1 MTTMS
6 INKDSTIKLSVHAAQ
21 FLLSDHANLM
31 QHKNQ
36 EPYYIP
42 DVDNG

>member
-1 MTTMS
+1 
-6 INKDSTIKLSVHAAQ
+6 
-21 FLLSDHANLM
+21 LSDHANLM

-42 DVDNG
+42 DVDNGWDLICLHCIFKINLMNKTIL